1 MSEEAE
7 ESLLDY
13 RRNVWSARIRRGEGQ
28 WNSGGG
34 DGRERRLV
42 HGTYGGFDRL
52 IDSSRHLWD
61 GTNEDVPRPK
71 ARC

>member
-1 MSEEAE
+1 MSLGPTTFATIVVTQPGVVMSEEAE

-13 RRNVWSARIRRGEGQ
+13 RRNVRSARIRRGEGQ

-42 HGTYGGFDRL
+42 HGTYGGFD
-52 IDSSRHLWD
+52 
-61 GTNEDVPRPK
+61 
-71 ARC
+71 